1 MRKLSSD
8 PWLQAFA
15 ALAVIAGG
23 ILLYERTPWR
33 AAADAVE
40 TKAAAVAAAPSQAA
54 ERLVADAM
62 GSAQAAAAANA
73 SPLAAAPAA
82 PAAAPAAPAAA
93 APSAPA
99 PQPKLT
105 VTPPPAQGG
114 FAGIPAMTAPA
125 GRHLGRPKKS
135 GQWVVDQ
142 AGGAGSDTTSLRD
155 AVFSAVSGDE
165 ILLRP
170 GDYADGLDLGGKD
183 LILRGS
189 GARRDEVRIVL
200 TDQPTLL
207 VSGGTTRLEN
217 LSVIKRPSP
226 SGADINGAALSVA
239 AGTARLKGV
248 ELEVEGL
255 PGAALRAADGAK
267 VYVNG
272 GALKGTHADAML
284 RGRAHAEFK
293 GTAFVHDINPV
304 VAWNG
309 ARAVLRDC
317 RLRLDARGA
326 LRAYEGGS
334 VTGADAPVSAK
345 RSPEERSADSRA
357 YGTPPAVAL
366 QTAGGASAN
375 DPNSALYQ
383 IIPMIQSGAQGAQGA
398 GGPTGQT
405 GSRFRKD
412 IFRPGRKPG
421 DINQ

>member
-1 MRKLSSD
+1 M
-8 PWLQAFA
+8 
-15 ALAVIAGG
+15 
-23 ILLYERTPWR
+23 
-33 AAADAVE
+33 
-40 TKAAAVAAAPSQAA
+40 
-54 ERLVADAM
+54 
-62 GSAQAAAAANA
+62 
-73 SPLAAAPAA
+73 
-82 PAAAPAAPAAA
+82 
-93 APSAPA
+93 
-99 PQPKLT
+99 
-105 VTPPPAQGG
+105 
-114 FAGIPAMTAPA
+114 PA
-125 GRHLGRPKKS
+125 GRHLGRPRKS
-135 GQWVVDQ
+135 GEWVVDQ

-155 AVFSAVSGDE
+155 AVFSAVSGDT

-183 LILRGS
+183 LTLRGS

-217 LSVIKRPSP
+217 LSIVKRPSP
-226 SGADINGAALSVA
+226 SGADVNGAALSVA

-267 VYVNG
+267 VYFDG

-293 GTAFVHDINPV
+293 GASFAHDINPV
-304 VAWNG
+304 IAWNG

-317 RLRLDARGA
+317 RLRLDKRGA
-326 LRAYEGGS
+326 VRAYEGGS
-334 VTGADAPVSAK
+334 VTGADEPLSSK
-345 RSPEERSADSRA
+345 RSSEERAADSRA

-366 QTAGGASAN
+366 QGSGSASGS

-383 IIPMIQSGAQGAQGA
+383 IIPMIQGNAP
-398 GGPTGQT
+398 GGPQGGGQPAV

-412 IFRPGRKPG
+412 IFRPGRKAG